1 MHYILKNCSKANI
14 SNSFQLIRVEPT
26 ARNFGSSFPQSYA
39 RVSSS
44 SPFPRCPKIYNV
56 YYLTCIVLFTTTF
69 LTQTAPYFC
78 LDPEIT
84 HPDNVRYSS
93 STLQSLICDCI
104 KYICHRTLVFGLD
117 LTIDHGL
124 LSPGVVQWGCR
135 YPNVT

>member
-56 YYLTCIVLFTTTF
+56 HYLTCIVLFTATF
-69 LTQTAPYFC
+69 VTQTAPYFC

-93 STLQSLICDCI
+93 STLQSHICDCI
-104 KYICHRTLVFGLD
+104 KYICHKIHLSQDFGFW
-117 LTIDHGL
+117 IGPDHCPWTSVPRSCSMGL
-124 LSPGVVQWGCR
+124 
-135 YPNVT
+135 